1 MQQWRGASQD
11 GKGGGRRC
19 GYTTHGPRQKRAL
32 LSEPQQAAGALAS
45 GQWPVGPRT
54 HRHTQRKK
62 SARTRYGE
70 WPARIHAQVRHTPP
84 GVALRGYWR
93 RSEAGCAE
101 GASNDEA
108 AQSKQRER
116 RRSDTRTTRT
126 RHDKEAA
133 ERPEYD
139 ERRSRAARSTHARLA
154 PRRSP
159 DAESRDP
166 HAPLACRE
174 RGASQHARAGEA
186 EWRKEKRRQER
197 HPPREG
203 KRCTPRTARPARLRQ

>member
-1 MQQWRGASQD
+1 MMQQWRGASQD

-54 HRHTQRKK
+54 HRHTQR
-62 SARTRYGE
+62 AR
-70 WPARIHAQVRHTPP
+70 ARDMGTQVRHTPP
-84 GVALRGYWR
+84 GVALRGYLR

-139 ERRSRAARSTHARLA
+139 ERRSRAARSTHARLT

-174 RGASQHARAGEA
+174 RGASQSQHARADEA
-186 EWRKEKRRQER
+186 EWRK
-197 HPPREG
+197 
-203 KRCTPRTARPARLRQ
+203 

>member
-19 GYTTHGPRQKRAL
+19 GYTTHGPRQRRAL

-54 HRHTQRKK
+54 HRHTQRK
-62 SARTRYGE
+62 SARARYGE

-139 ERRSRAARSTHARLA
+139 ERRSRAPRSTHARLT

-174 RGASQHARAGEA
+174 RGASQSQHARAGEA
-186 EWRKEKRRQER
+186 EWRK
-197 HPPREG
+197 
-203 KRCTPRTARPARLRQ
+203 